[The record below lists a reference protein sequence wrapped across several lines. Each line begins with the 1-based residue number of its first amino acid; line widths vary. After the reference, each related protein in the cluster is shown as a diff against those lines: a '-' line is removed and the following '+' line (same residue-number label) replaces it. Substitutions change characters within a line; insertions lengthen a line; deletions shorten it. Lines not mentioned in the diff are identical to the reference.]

1 MMYIFHTTHQQFVFA
16 LLDES
21 VDFLLVGGYAVIYHG
36 YVRST
41 GDMDIWLRP
50 TNENKEKFVKAMTRV
65 DIHPDDL
72 LYIQAMDF
80 TNVIVFHF
88 GDPPE
93 RLDFLTRMVGIDFD
107 KAYEKRVFLKIGTYQ
122 VPVLHLDDLIV
133 NKILSDRPK
142 DKADVDE
149 LQKINR
155 LKKD

>member
-1 MMYIFHTTHQQFVFA
+1 MHIFHSTHQQFVFA
-16 LLDES
+16 MLDEG
-21 VDFLLVGGYAVIYHG
+21 VEFLLVGGYAVIYHG

-41 GDMDIWLRP
+41 GDMDVWLRP
-50 TNENKEKFVKAMTRV
+50 TNENKEKFIKAMARI
-65 DIHPDDL
+65 DIHPEDL
-72 LYIQAMDF
+72 SQLRSTDF

-93 RLDFLTRMVGIDFD
+93 RLDFLTRMAGIDFE
-107 KAYEKRVFLKIGTYQ
+107 KAFQKKVFLNIKNYQ
-122 VPVLHLDDLIV
+122 IPVLHLDDLIV